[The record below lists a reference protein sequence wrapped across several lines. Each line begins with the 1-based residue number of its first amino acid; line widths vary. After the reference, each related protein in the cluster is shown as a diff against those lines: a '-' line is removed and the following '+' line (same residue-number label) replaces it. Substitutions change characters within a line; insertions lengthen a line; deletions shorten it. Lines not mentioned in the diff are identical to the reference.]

1 MDVWSHFRETAA
13 AGWGVYGVR
22 DAVVFAVGF
31 IPAPVLIAPFG

>member
-1 MDVWSHFRETAA
+1 MDVWSHSREIAA

-31 IPAPVLIAPFG
+31 ILALVLIAPFG